1 MKSRK
6 YKGYSDF
13 FLAQLSKAEIFG
25 KIWIQLYKIYRAW
38 HIVHALKFAKPP
50 CFLFTS
56 PLSSFR
62 YTSLYPQFPQN
73 RMPFVFVPQLGQKL
87 GIAPGLRLARSRR
100 CLGPGNRCLLP
111 IRPLPGF
118 RSATP
123 SRFRLPLPSGPP
135 SAGLWQGPLPC
146 RPCPRPNRRPLQSLL
161 PRAACWNRPCPRSCS
176 GPRPF
181 PPSAAPVPDN

>member
-13 FLAQLSKAEIFG
+13 FLAQLSKAGIFG

-87 GIAPGLRLARSRR
+87 GIAPG
-100 CLGPGNRCLLP
+100 CG
-111 IRPLPGF
+111 
-118 RSATP
+118 
-123 SRFRLPLPSGPP
+123 
-135 SAGLWQGPLPC
+135 
-146 RPCPRPNRRPLQSLL
+146 
-161 PRAACWNRPCPRSCS
+161 
-176 GPRPF
+176 
-181 PPSAAPVPDN
+181 